1 MNLPTTHGQREG
13 SLVRPFMSKRQRKNS
28 LPDTRS
34 RGGERWGEKER
45 EREGERERWE
55 AGEGGIKK
63 EGGGVREGGGGGG
76 CRSRRRERE
85 FSWKQRVVGVGC
97 ILVLKARVGKETTG
111 CLLQP

>member
-63 EGGGVREGGGGGG
+63 EGGGVREGGGEGGVVADE
-76 CRSRRRERE
+76 ERE
-85 FSWKQRVVGVGC
+85 SFPGSREL
-97 ILVLKARVGKETTG
+97 LVLDVSW
-111 CLLQP
+111 C

>member
-1 MNLPTTHGQREG
+1 M
-13 SLVRPFMSKRQRKNS
+13 RPFMSKRQRKNS

-63 EGGGVREGGGGGG
+63 EGGGVREGGEGGVVADE
-76 CRSRRRERE
+76 ERE
-85 FSWKQRVVGVGC
+85 SFPGSREL
-97 ILVLKARVGKETTG
+97 LVLDVSW
-111 CLLQP
+111 C